1 MEAPVKMDEVTNGDR
16 TASSPVAKSEVK
28 DELSPETISSAT
40 PVEPVEEADSTELGV
55 KETVGAAAPSDLTK
69 KDEDR
74 LETVKCTEQ
83 DVPNTAQIEQS
94 TTAHS
99 PEKDSTGRMI
109 DTAENRSMEV
119 EEQTTVPSS
128 ADTNVSFLEL
138 QVADDQK
145 LESEAVQNIKATALS
160 LLCQYSGSSS
170 DSEPEAAGASTV
182 AGDKKRA
189 SSSSSSADD
198 ESDDESVKAVDD
210 SLSQNYRDH
219 DSSILVSDAET
230 MDTNAVSSD
239 DDEDDGRTVSRE
251 PLRTKGEV
259 LPHEL
264 PPIEELTITVPEAE
278 CKLIGRVDSIV
289 SQIVLVQS
297 LHGVELL
304 NLDTVLFL
312 ERGARPLGKIFDVI
326 GQVSSPLYCVL
337 FNSNQE
343 VIAKN
348 VTVGMEVYCAPRTEH
363 TSFIILSELM
373 RSKGSDASWR
383 DDNEPPASLCEYSD
397 DEAERSVRKGRKKC
411 QRPEPSSNG
420 APSSLQQPYPYH
432 QQQPPPQH
440 QSRAPHFR
448 SSAPNNRRNY
458 YPRHQP
464 SGHSWH
470 HNFNTPRNQYPHHWP
485 QQPRHPYPQQQQQQ
499 QQYPQASPQGSSML
513 PNPFA
518 TLRPPHPPPGHGQ

>member
-1 MEAPVKMDEVTNGDR
+1 MDDATNGE
-16 TASSPVAKSEVK
+16 SEVK
-28 DELSPETISSAT
+28 DDLSAEAISSAT
-40 PVEPVEEADSTELGV
+40 PAEPIEEATSTEVGV
-55 KETVGAAAPSDLTK
+55 KETTGAASPSHLTK
-69 KDEDR
+69 KDEER
-74 LETVKCTEQ
+74 LETVKCAEQ
-83 DVPNTAQIEQS
+83 DVPNTAQIEQQ
-94 TTAHS
+94 TA
-99 PEKDSTGRMI
+99 EKDSTPRMI
-109 DTAENRSMEV
+109 DTAEDRSMEV
-119 EEQTTVPSS
+119 EEPTTVPSS
-128 ADTNVSFLEL
+128 ADTSTSVREP
-138 QVADDQK
+138 QIADDRK
-145 LESEAVQNIKATALS
+145 LESEAVQNIKANALS

-170 DSEPEAAGASTV
+170 DSEPESADTDASAV

-189 SSSSSSADD
+189 ASSSSSTGDD
-198 ESDDESVKAVDD
+198 ESDDESVKAIDD
-210 SLSQNYRDH
+210 PLSQNYRDQE
-219 DSSILVSDAET
+219 SSILVSDAET

-239 DDEDDGRTVSRE
+239 DDEDDGRIVSRV

-326 GQVSSPLYCVL
+326 GQVRSPLYCVL

-343 VIAKN
+343 VIARN
-348 VTVGMEVYCAPRTEH
+348 VTVGMEVFCAPRTEH

-383 DDNEPPASLCEYSD
+383 DDNEPPGSVCDYSD
-397 DEAERSVRKGRKKC
+397 DEAERSARKGRKKC
-411 QRPEPSSNG
+411 QRPEQSSNG
-420 APSSLQQPYPYH
+420 APTNLQQPYPYH
-432 QQQPPPQH
+432 QQQPPPHH

-448 SSAPNNRRNY
+448 SPAPSNRRNY
-458 YPRHQP
+458 YPRNQP
-464 SGHSWH
+464 SGYSWH
-470 HNFNTPRNQYPHHWP
+470 HNFNSPRNQYPHHWP
-485 QQPRHPYPQQQQQQ
+485 QQPRHPYPQQQQQ
-499 QQYPQASPQGSSML
+499 YPQAAGPQGSSML